1 MRLFTAND
9 MALIQSSDGLRVYD
23 AIVVVNPESGVASSG
38 TGVSSSNSTQ
48 IWNSSFTQCYQA
60 VAIVDPESGVSLL

>member
-1 MRLFTAND
+1 MCLFTAID

-23 AIVVVNPESGVASSG
+23 AIVVVDPESGVATSG
-38 TGVSSSNSTQ
+38 TGVSSVNSTQ

-60 VAIVDPESGVSLL
+60 FVLVDPESGVSLL